1 MRNKGNN
8 VSEQKVKTILT
19 KKTKIILSIS
29 LVLFIILGCIFSM
42 QTSLINLSKSD
53 TKLTDSTVSE
63 LDVPI
68 INEAQDEEEQLYV
81 ETNMFK
87 FDGTTFNAETKK
99 VENGVEG
106 IYFTVAGLSAY
117 EYYNFWIPSSAK
129 EPYQGLVADELTE
142 DGNIQFNYPQA
153 GIFTLDEVN
162 GKDIYTNVKI
172 PVVTDE
178 EGYYVIDSDTY
189 DYYFPNGTPTSDTS
203 LLYKTD
209 KNSYIGSSSGYI
221 QGFFPFNY
229 NNGESAKY
237 GFGVNVKIP
246 FYMTSNG
253 KMPNTDEDM
262 IYEFS
267 GDDDVWVYIDGKLLL
282 DLGGLHDAI
291 SGEINFATGEIT
303 YYNGLKDEGAQ
314 IDSSK
319 TRNLF
324 DILGDN
330 WNDDESQ
337 EHQLQMFYLER
348 GMGESNCKLR
358 YNLLQKYDVVVHHYI
373 EGTEESVP
381 SNIEGGYIEDQIIE
395 GLEAD
400 PYVTEQ
406 SYDID
411 PAYELSYILG
421 TPSGNIP
428 RGGSEVIYYYKL
440 KDPIIDSSVNKTT
453 EQTLITSNDEAIP
466 YTIEY
471 NAEIEDYRGNVIV
484 TIVDTLPYKLATTED
499 GSLVEGINLDG
510 GIYDA
515 ERQTITWTERT
526 EGIDTYDEVETPEG
540 SKSISITKNIELIFT
555 NIDYE
560 QPSISNSVEANLE
573 FEGRDIEDTKE
584 TEVTTNVDFTKD
596 IEVTKIWDHTNN
608 IYGIPEEIDI
618 VIMKETGTGE
628 ETVAEKRLNSSN
640 KVGEDENTWTWTFEG
655 LDKYD
660 EQGEEINYIVEEIG
674 HYLHY
679 YKQEIEYVKNTETD
693 TVLERVIIRNT
704 YNGPVVEVNKEA
716 ETENGLDYVV
726 EKEKITYKIVA
737 ENTGELGTEIL
748 VKDTIP
754 AGTTFVEGSIK
765 INGEAK
771 TELGEADLG
780 SGIRLEVPARENEA
794 TPGKTE
800 LSFEVTV
807 NKLEGDAL
815 EGTIENTATV
825 DKTPDDPDD
834 QEESE
839 EPTNETTTEIKKAD
853 LKFNKT
859 ASAEDGETVK
869 EGDEITYTINLDNT
883 NGKAPADVLVKDT
896 IPEGT
901 AFVEGSIKIN
911 EEAKA
916 ELGEANLESG
926 IRLEVPAGESYK
938 IEFKVKVE
946 DIENGTSISNTAI
959 IKENPDD
966 PESEEE
972 ETNTEE
978 KTYVEPIV
986 EVNKEAETENGLD
999 YVVEKEKITYKIV
1012 AENTGELGTEILV
1025 KDTIPAG
1032 TTFVEG
1038 SIKIND
1044 QVQEGIGASE
1054 LAEGIRLE
1062 VPARENE
1069 ATPGKTE
1076 LSFEVTVDELEGDA
1090 LEGTIENTA
1099 TVDKT
1104 PDDPDDQEESEEPTN
1119 ETTTEIK
1126 KADLKFNKT
1135 ASAEDGET
1143 VKEGDEITYTI
1154 NLDNTNGKAPA
1165 DVLVKDTIPEGTAF
1179 VEGSIKIN
1187 EEAKAELGEANLE
1200 SGIRLEVPAGESYKI
1215 EFKVKVED
1223 IENGTS
1229 ISNTAIIKENPDDP
1243 ESEEEE
1249 TNTEE
1254 KTYVEPIVEVNKE
1267 AETEN
1272 GLAYVVEK
1280 EKITYK
1286 IVAENTGDLGTE
1298 ILVKDTIPAG
1308 TTFVEGS
1315 IKINGE
1321 AKTEL
1326 GEADLGSGIRLEVPA
1341 RENEATP
1348 GKTELSFEVTVN
1360 KLEGDALEGTIENT
1374 ATVDKTPDDPDDQ
1387 EESEEPTNETT
1398 TEIKKAD
1405 LKFNKTASAEDGET
1419 VKEGDEITYTINL
1432 DNTNG
1437 KAPADVLVK
1446 DTIPE
1451 GTAFVEGSIKIN
1463 EEAKAELGEANLE
1476 SGIRLEVPAGESY
1489 KIEFKVKVE
1498 DIENGTSISNTA
1510 IIKENPDDP
1519 ESEEEETNTE
1529 EKTYVE
1535 PIVEVN
1541 KEAETENGL
1550 AYVVEKEKITYK
1562 IVAENTG
1569 DLGTEILVKDTIP
1582 EGTTFVEG
1590 SIKINNEAQEG
1601 LTETNLAE
1609 GIRLEVP
1616 ARENEDTA
1624 GKVEL
1629 SFDVTVDELE
1639 GDTLEGTI
1647 VNTATINK
1655 NPDDPESPD
1664 EPTNETETE
1673 IKKAD
1678 LEANKVASA
1687 EDGDTVKEGDEITY
1701 TINLD
1706 NTNGTA
1712 PADVLVKDNIPEG
1725 TTFVEGSITIND
1737 EAQEELTETN
1747 LAEGI
1752 RLEVPAGES
1761 TKVEFKVTVGDL
1773 ENGTKVANTAVIKEN
1788 PDDPESEEEPTNT
1801 EEKTYV
1807 ESIIEAN
1814 KEVITEN
1821 GLDYVVEGEEITYK
1835 IVVENTGDLNTEVLV
1850 KDSIPEGTTFVE
1862 GSIKINN
1869 EVQEGLTET
1878 NIAEGIRLEVPA
1890 RENED
1895 TAGKVELSFKVI
1907 VNKPEEDKIN
1917 SIKNIATINK
1927 NPDNPE
1933 SEDEPTN
1940 ETGLPVLIYDKK
1952 AEIIRKSEEDIEEGA
1967 VTAGDR
1973 IKYTI
1978 RIKNVGEESIQ
1989 HVEIKDTVPEG
2000 TTIYQIYDDGEI
2012 SLNSTN
2018 EIVWEVNEISTGE
2031 EVEVSFEVTV
2041 DYDKEAKTISNIGT
2055 VDGKETNEEETP
2067 YEVPEIGLES
2077 SIEKQGPDKITTVDE
2092 RVSYTINFKT
2102 DVRDFEGKG
2111 TLTIVDYLPYE
2122 IDEANSEI
2130 AGGEYNRETKTI
2142 TWQEDLDEIN
2152 TYLNED
2158 GTVTIDRSKTLV
2170 LKYVYPDEENLSG
2183 TIDNRVEGTIKLTQ
2197 EQEVEDPS
2205 NPDETITEEV
2215 VVKEDT
2221 KEDNHE
2227 VNVEIPA
2234 KVIVHHYIYDEAR
2247 GGETTE
2253 SVPSKDGGTVADETI
2268 DGIVGNRYETNPSNQ
2283 INANYECVNTEPE
2296 RHEGTMTKT
2305 DIEVT
2310 YYYKLKTAEL
2320 GSEME
2325 KTAEASRDNV
2335 LTQEDGVVTYRI
2347 VYRAGIKEYQGR
2359 ATITIVDRLPADI
2372 DINDARVDLDGGTYN
2387 AIDKTIT
2394 WTEEVEVDTFT
2405 AGEMYDETFE
2415 KEIQVVY
2422 KDQNVVETL
2431 VNEAEGTITIY
2442 YPENH
2447 TTDPGEERDTNTI
2460 TDTAEVE
2467 QEYRVTKE
2475 VEKVWD
2481 DNNNAKGN
2489 RPASVTVQLTA
2500 NGNTVYNGQ
2509 ELEKVVLSNGNNW
2522 SYTFT
2527 NLPKYDGFGNEITYS
2542 VIETE
2547 TNVGDLE
2554 YYDAPVIT
2562 TGTDKIIVTNKYK
2575 LMDTYLENNIDKT
2588 GTDKVTSSKEEV
2600 TYNINYNA
2608 TITDYIGEAV
2618 VKVVDTLPYKID
2630 VENSELAGGT
2640 YDEATNT
2647 ITWEE
2652 RIEHIN
2658 TYTSGAY
2665 KIEINKEITIVYSNL
2680 DASQRQM
2687 TNHVKG
2693 TVDLYETEQTNTIED
2708 THSSVV
2714 EIPGTVTV
2722 KYIDRETG
2730 EEITYLE
2737 EQEGEEPIEKT
2748 YGYEIEGLAGDTY
2761 TTEQIII
2768 PGYTFIQST
2777 GNTSGNIVEGATE
2790 VVYYYER
2797 TEAGGV
2803 YVTYIDEE
2811 GNKIENDETFT
2822 GKVGDRY
2829 ETEQKDIYGYDL
2841 VRVEGEPEGEMTEG
2855 PIHVTYV
2862 YKRVPGRV
2870 IVRYL
2875 EKDETPE
2882 DDSDNR
2888 VLYPEEIIEGYLG
2901 NRYTTNRRDIEN
2913 YRAAEPEPENK
2924 EGLMTREDIYVTYYY
2939 EKIPSGKLIV
2949 QYVDIDTMEEILY
2962 KDEETGEFKTYREES
2977 QAYVGDRYETE
2988 QKDIPYYKI
2997 VEEVIP
3003 ANREGK
3009 YTKEDIYVT
3018 YYYEKLEFNIEVDKN
3033 VVEILINGKEQKVL
3047 DGKLNKVEVVGSTIN
3062 STEVKITYII
3072 EIKNIGEL
3080 DGTAK
3085 VEEDIPEDFKLN
3097 DETGDEWKETEDGI
3111 LEAEVELKA
3120 GETKELK
3127 VVLDW
3132 IQGNYRFGVQKNTV
3146 RLTETTNEANYEE
3159 ADTEDNESSAEVVMG
3174 VKTGSEISQ
3183 IIFMVSTL
3191 GLIIALLVL
3200 VYITDKY
3207 IEEKKKNNMTK

>member
-1 MRNKGNN
+1 M
-8 VSEQKVKTILT
+8 
-19 KKTKIILSIS
+19 
-29 LVLFIILGCIFSM
+29 
-42 QTSLINLSKSD
+42 
-53 TKLTDSTVSE
+53 
-63 LDVPI
+63 
-68 INEAQDEEEQLYV
+68 
-81 ETNMFK
+81 
-87 FDGTTFNAETKK
+87 
-99 VENGVEG
+99 
-106 IYFTVAGLSAY
+106 
-117 EYYNFWIPSSAK
+117 
-129 EPYQGLVADELTE
+129 
-142 DGNIQFNYPQA
+142 
-153 GIFTLDEVN
+153 
-162 GKDIYTNVKI
+162 
-172 PVVTDE
+172 
-178 EGYYVIDSDTY
+178 
-189 DYYFPNGTPTSDTS
+189 
-203 LLYKTD
+203 
-209 KNSYIGSSSGYI
+209 
-221 QGFFPFNY
+221 
-229 NNGESAKY
+229 
-237 GFGVNVKIP
+237 
-246 FYMTSNG
+246 
-253 KMPNTDEDM
+253 
-262 IYEFS
+262 
-267 GDDDVWVYIDGKLLL
+267 
-282 DLGGLHDAI
+282 
-291 SGEINFATGEIT
+291 
-303 YYNGLKDEGAQ
+303 
-314 IDSSK
+314 
-319 TRNLF
+319 
-324 DILGDN
+324 
-330 WNDDESQ
+330 
-337 EHQLQMFYLER
+337 
-348 GMGESNCKLR
+348 
-358 YNLLQKYDVVVHHYI
+358 
-373 EGTEESVP
+373 
-381 SNIEGGYIEDQIIE
+381 
-395 GLEAD
+395 
-400 PYVTEQ
+400 
-406 SYDID
+406 
-411 PAYELSYILG
+411 
-421 TPSGNIP
+421 
-428 RGGSEVIYYYKL
+428 
-440 KDPIIDSSVNKTT
+440 
-453 EQTLITSNDEAIP
+453 
-466 YTIEY
+466 
-471 NAEIEDYRGNVIV
+471 
-484 TIVDTLPYKLATTED
+484 
-499 GSLVEGINLDG
+499 
-510 GIYDA
+510 
-515 ERQTITWTERT
+515 
-526 EGIDTYDEVETPEG
+526 
-540 SKSISITKNIELIFT
+540 
-555 NIDYE
+555 
-560 QPSISNSVEANLE
+560 
-573 FEGRDIEDTKE
+573 
-584 TEVTTNVDFTKD
+584 
-596 IEVTKIWDHTNN
+596 
-608 IYGIPEEIDI
+608 
-618 VIMKETGTGE
+618 
-628 ETVAEKRLNSSN
+628 
-640 KVGEDENTWTWTFEG
+640 
-655 LDKYD
+655 
-660 EQGEEINYIVEEIG
+660 
-674 HYLHY
+674 
-679 YKQEIEYVKNTETD
+679 
-693 TVLERVIIRNT
+693 
-704 YNGPVVEVNKEA
+704 
-716 ETENGLDYVV
+716 
-726 EKEKITYKIVA
+726 
-737 ENTGELGTEIL
+737 
-748 VKDTIP
+748 
-754 AGTTFVEGSIK
+754 
-765 INGEAK
+765 
-771 TELGEADLG
+771 
-780 SGIRLEVPARENEA
+780 
-794 TPGKTE
+794 
-800 LSFEVTV
+800 
-807 NKLEGDAL
+807 
-815 EGTIENTATV
+815 
-825 DKTPDDPDD
+825 
-834 QEESE
+834 
-839 EPTNETTTEIKKAD
+839 
-853 LKFNKT
+853 
-859 ASAEDGETVK
+859 
-869 EGDEITYTINLDNT
+869 
-883 NGKAPADVLVKDT
+883 
-896 IPEGT
+896 
-901 AFVEGSIKIN
+901 
-911 EEAKA
+911 
-916 ELGEANLESG
+916 
-926 IRLEVPAGESYK
+926 
-938 IEFKVKVE
+938 
-946 DIENGTSISNTAI
+946 
-959 IKENPDD
+959 
-966 PESEEE
+966 
-972 ETNTEE
+972 
-978 KTYVEPIV
+978 
-986 EVNKEAETENGLD
+986 
-999 YVVEKEKITYKIV
+999 
-1012 AENTGELGTEILV
+1012 
-1025 KDTIPAG
+1025 
-1032 TTFVEG
+1032 
-1038 SIKIND
+1038 
-1044 QVQEGIGASE
+1044 
-1054 LAEGIRLE
+1054 
-1062 VPARENE
+1062 
-1069 ATPGKTE
+1069 
-1076 LSFEVTVDELEGDA
+1076 
-1090 LEGTIENTA
+1090 
-1099 TVDKT
+1099 
-1104 PDDPDDQEESEEPTN
+1104 
-1119 ETTTEIK
+1119 
-1126 KADLKFNKT
+1126 
-1135 ASAEDGET
+1135 
-1143 VKEGDEITYTI
+1143 
-1154 NLDNTNGKAPA
+1154 
-1165 DVLVKDTIPEGTAF
+1165 
-1179 VEGSIKIN
+1179 
-1187 EEAKAELGEANLE
+1187 
-1200 SGIRLEVPAGESYKI
+1200 
-1215 EFKVKVED
+1215 
-1223 IENGTS
+1223 
-1229 ISNTAIIKENPDDP
+1229 
-1243 ESEEEE
+1243 
-1249 TNTEE
+1249 
-1254 KTYVEPIVEVNKE
+1254 
-1267 AETEN
+1267 
-1272 GLAYVVEK
+1272 
-1280 EKITYK
+1280 
-1286 IVAENTGDLGTE
+1286 
-1298 ILVKDTIPAG
+1298 
-1308 TTFVEGS
+1308 
-1315 IKINGE
+1315 
-1321 AKTEL
+1321 
-1326 GEADLGSGIRLEVPA
+1326 
-1341 RENEATP
+1341 
-1348 GKTELSFEVTVN
+1348 
-1360 KLEGDALEGTIENT
+1360 
-1374 ATVDKTPDDPDDQ
+1374 
-1387 EESEEPTNETT
+1387 
-1398 TEIKKAD
+1398 
-1405 LKFNKTASAEDGET
+1405 
-1419 VKEGDEITYTINL
+1419 
-1432 DNTNG
+1432 
-1437 KAPADVLVK
+1437 
-1446 DTIPE
+1446 
-1451 GTAFVEGSIKIN
+1451 
-1463 EEAKAELGEANLE
+1463 
-1476 SGIRLEVPAGESY
+1476 
-1489 KIEFKVKVE
+1489 
-1498 DIENGTSISNTA
+1498 
-1510 IIKENPDDP
+1510 
-1519 ESEEEETNTE
+1519 
-1529 EKTYVE
+1529 
-1535 PIVEVN
+1535 
-1541 KEAETENGL
+1541 
-1550 AYVVEKEKITYK
+1550 
-1562 IVAENTG
+1562 
-1569 DLGTEILVKDTIP
+1569 
-1582 EGTTFVEG
+1582 
-1590 SIKINNEAQEG
+1590 QEG

-1952 AEIIRKSEEDIEEGA
+1952 AEIIRISDEEIAEGT

-2000 TTIYQIYDDGEI
+2000 TTIYQIYDDGKI

-2018 EIVWEVNEISTGE
+2018 EIVWEVDEISTGE

-2102 DVRDFEGKG
+2102 DIRDFEGKG

-2268 DGIVGNRYETNPSNQ
+2268 DGIVGNRYETSPSDKVNS
-2283 INANYECVNTEPE
+2283 NYECVNTEPE

-2310 YYYKLKTAEL
+2310 YYYKLKNAEL

-2359 ATITIVDRLPADI
+2359 ASITIVDKLPADI

-2387 AIDKTIT
+2387 AIGKTIT

-2447 TTDPGEERDTNTI
+2447 TTAPGEERDTNTI

-2748 YGYEIEGLAGDTY
+2748 YGYEIEGLAGDPY